1 MIPGLATRLAPPFR
15 LVVTHFI
22 AGLLLLPLVW
32 ALLLVDPT
40 PLTGGL
46 FGNRLLAVVH
56 VTALGFIAPIV
67 IGALY
72 QIVPVVL
79 GVRLTSVTAGWAALA
94 LVLAGLAGM
103 AAHFWMGRFSP
114 GLAIAST
121 LAATGLFLAAS
132 NLIASLRFVQSW
144 SFGGVLIAVS
154 LLFLLAT
161 AGLGLAL
168 ALNLVFP
175 YFSTDHISWL
185 KVHAHLALVGWLGS
199 VVMGA
204 THKLIP
210 MFTLGP
216 EPPPRASAGAAAL
229 VFGGLFLLF
238 ATWRGIAPPAFGS
251 IGAVALIAGAGTYAA
266 LLVRSFAKRA
276 RKEIDTGLRHVLAA
290 GAALLAA
297 CLLALAAVFPD
308 FLGPLWV
315 VRLSLAY
322 GFLLFGTVVV
332 LIIGMLYKILPFLV
346 WYHRYADRVGLEP
359 VPTTRD
365 IFSEGTAR
373 LLFPGH
379 ITGGLVVLFGILA
392 GEPILL
398 RAGALVLLVVN
409 AGTAGLLIGTISR
422 RDDADG

>member
-1 MIPGLATRLAPPFR
+1 MIPGLATQLAPPFR

-32 ALLLVDPT
+32 ALLLVDPS

-154 LLFLLAT
+154 LLFLLSA
-161 AGLGLAL
+161 AGRGLAL

-175 YFSTDHISWL
+175 YFSSDHISWL

-216 EPPPRASAGAAAL
+216 EPPAKTSAGAAAL
-229 VFGGLFLLF
+229 VFGGLFLLL
-238 ATWRGIAPPAFGS
+238 ATWREIAPPAFGS
-251 IGAVALIAGAGTYAA
+251 IGAVALIAGAGTYSA
-266 LLVRSFAKRA
+266 LLVGSFAKRA

-308 FLGPLWV
+308 FLGPLC
-315 VRLSLAY
+315 
-322 GFLLFGTVVV
+322 
-332 LIIGMLYKILPFLV
+332 KILPFLV